1 MVVSPARTAGWATSQ
16 RRKGRFVATPSTSV
30 SASAPASR
38 SSASTRVSAVRD
50 QLRDH
55 RVIGDADL
63 VALLDA
69 GIDADPGWQPQPL
82 EPAGLGKER
91 ARVLRVQPHLDCMAS
106 KLWQRR
112 QRAAFGELELGGD
125 EVEPGDELRD
135 RVLHLDATVELQ
147 EEELAAVEDE
157 LGGAGAAVRDCPGE
171 RDRRLAHRR
180 AQHLVER
187 RRGRLLQH
195 LLVAALHRALAL
207 AERHRPRPRRRA
219 AGSRRAGAVP
229 GTARRTRCRRRTPPS
244 PPAVRRRERPPAR
257 RPSGRPACRG
267 RRLRRQ
273 PSPAA
278 GSRGPPGRLLRAPER
293 RCPGRPVSRPA
304 CRRRPATPPGWGR
317 RRSVRPPR
325 PPLRSPRSRP
335 GSRTRGGSRRRRR
348 REQRGC
354 APPSGGRT
362 RSRPSRPLPACAGLR
377 RRPERRPPPS
387 RSRARGRCGR
397 CAPRSRH
404 GSRPGASGSASRGR
418 EYGLC
423 RRAQGGSV
431 SRGERGWRRA
441 CGSRSRRAR
450 SRPACAPGRRRRST
464 AGGR

>member
-1 MVVSPARTAGWATSQ
+1 MT
-16 RRKGRFVATPSTSV
+16 TPSTSV
-30 SASAPASR
+30 SASAPREPIERLGAR
-38 SSASTRVSAVRD
+38 LGVRD

-112 QRAAFGELELGGD
+112 QRAAFGELQLGGD

-207 AERHRPRPRRRA
+207 AERHRAPGPVA
-219 AGSRRAGAVP
+219 EQLDLDVP
-229 GTARRTRCRRRTPPS
+229 GPFQVPLAEHGVV
-244 PPAVRRRERPPAR
+244 AE
-257 RPSGRPACRG
+257 
-267 RRLRRQ
+267 RRLRLPPCGVESALQLDGRADD
-273 PSPAA
+273 PHAA
-278 GSRGPPGRLLRAPER
+278 AAASGGSLHQQREAEARRVAFFEHRNAGR
-293 RCPGRPVSRPA
+293 PGRPVSRPA

-348 REQRGC
+348 RERRGC